1 VASVAAALSNGQRP
15 VGTITQTIRQV
26 KLASSGAI
34 AHMVAVVTLVLLSIT
49 GHQVEGLG
57 GWLACP
63 PRVIKLEE
71 GRRSKR
77 QDCGGEFAWRVM

>member
-1 VASVAAALSNGQRP
+1 MQCTTGRRKWQ
-15 VGTITQTIRQV
+15 GEW
-26 KLASSGAI
+26 GAI
-34 AHMVAVVTLVLLSIT
+34 VHTVAVGMVVLLSII

-71 GRRSKR
+71 GRRSKSV
-77 QDCGGEFAWRVM
+77 F